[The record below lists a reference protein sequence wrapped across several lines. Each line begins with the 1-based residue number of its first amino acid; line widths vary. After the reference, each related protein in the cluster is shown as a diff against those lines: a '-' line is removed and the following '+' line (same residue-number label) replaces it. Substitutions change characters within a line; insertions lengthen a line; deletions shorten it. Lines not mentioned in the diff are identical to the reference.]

1 MSLPADESTSLA
13 PAIYA
18 TTSGRRRVMTP
29 ERFEQDKRYLTGVA
43 VVCGM
48 LRRGMI
54 ESATARRLRKDA
66 PRFFRP

>member
-1 MSLPADESTSLA
+1 
-13 PAIYA
+13 
-18 TTSGRRRVMTP
+18 MTP